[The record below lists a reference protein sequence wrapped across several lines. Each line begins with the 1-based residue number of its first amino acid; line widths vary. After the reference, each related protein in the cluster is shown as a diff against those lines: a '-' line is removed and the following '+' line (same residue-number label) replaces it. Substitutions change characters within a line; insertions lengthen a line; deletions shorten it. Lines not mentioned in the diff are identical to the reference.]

1 MEIRMDVDLMT
12 TSNNQFYKT
21 RAVVWVENR
30 QVRSVYYVIAPEHV
44 TAEVWE
50 GYECISTDLGFAI
63 AYLRGAGFKD
73 VSEYE
78 SLDGYRELSA
88 EVNDQFNDAIL
99 EPVEDDDD
107 IF

>member
-1 MEIRMDVDLMT
+1 MEIRMDVNLMT

-21 RAVVWVENR
+21 RTAVWVEDR
-30 QVRSVYYVIAPEHV
+30 KVRGVYYVIAPEHV

-50 GYECISTDLGFAI
+50 GYGCISTDLGFAI

-73 VSEYE
+73 IPEYE